1 MRLSLRF
8 VSTFMLAFLLSYALI
23 SWLDLGSIYWI
34 GLLGGLIGIAIAF
47 FAIDRLRRQS
57 GANPDDPRD

>member
-34 GLLGGLIGIAIAF
+34 GLLGGLVGIAIAF
-47 FAIDRLRRQS
+47 FAINRLRRQS
-57 GANPDDPRD
+57 GEHPDGTTD